1 MVGRGGVPPSPD
13 EPLSPETVWVDWATV
28 KPPTPSKS
36 SPSLKVKQ
44 GTLTQPQAQAI
55 SHQPPPAI
63 VEAQTWVRNAKGE
76 IYLVAAAPNYHHTSP
91 MSPTCK

>member
-1 MVGRGGVPPSPD
+1 
-13 EPLSPETVWVDWATV
+13 VWVDWATV
-28 KPPTPSKS
+28 KPPAPNGSNPSF
-36 SPSLKVKQ
+36 KVKQ
-44 GTLTQPQAQAI
+44 NALTQPQDKQAVPP
-55 SHQPPPAI
+55 QPPPAI